1 MLILRLRLQ
10 SEVEETLKRIHAHKG
25 VLGVIVVNSEG
36 IPISTKTTWDT
47 AVTVRRLAP
56 SPYWLPLP
64 SATDCIPTSALLS

>member
-1 MLILRLRLQ
+1 LQ

-56 SPYWLPLP
+56 NRFSCIDV
-64 SATDCIPTSALLS
+64 ATWS